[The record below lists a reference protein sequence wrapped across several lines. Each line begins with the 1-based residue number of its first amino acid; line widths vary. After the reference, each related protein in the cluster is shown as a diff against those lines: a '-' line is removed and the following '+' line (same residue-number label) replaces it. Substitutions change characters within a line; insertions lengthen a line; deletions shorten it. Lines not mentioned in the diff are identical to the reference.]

1 LSEIYELI
9 DEINIDPYIFLTEH
23 NECNIYKISENEKL
37 ELQTYMS
44 KIEKVLLKYQTY
56 LKETCKECLFY
67 PYLLV
72 QGEAGIGKS
81 HLLAHLSKK
90 LRDENHII
98 YLFLG
103 QFFTK
108 NEDPWHQI
116 LNDLEVTN
124 SVDNFLRSISNKAKE
139 TKKRAFIII
148 DALNEGEGK

>member
-1 LSEIYELI
+1 
-9 DEINIDPYIFLTEH
+9 
-23 NECNIYKISENEKL
+23 
-37 ELQTYMS
+37 MS

-108 NEDPWHQI
+108 NEDPWRSGGACARRGNLAWNI
-116 LNDLEVTN
+116 TDGMVCLPDLIWPD
-124 SVDNFLRSISNKAKE
+124 SGFRDGQHGYRGGDGS
-139 TKKRAFIII
+139 
-148 DALNEGEGK
+148 GQ

>member
-1 LSEIYELI
+1 MKSKYAKNIYLNFKKIFSNLEQSVNNYLELEEEFEEKKKYLSEIYELI

-72 QGEAGIGKS
+72 
-81 HLLAHLSKK
+81 
-90 LRDENHII
+90 
-98 YLFLG
+98 
-103 QFFTK
+103 
-108 NEDPWHQI
+108 
-116 LNDLEVTN
+116 
-124 SVDNFLRSISNKAKE
+124 
-139 TKKRAFIII
+139 
-148 DALNEGEGK
+148 